1 MGVPPVIIHFNRIFH
16 YKPSSYI
23 LGYHLWNPPIYVDPD
38 NMMNW
43 PEILPHLRNFHS
55 QALAICRRYRKE
67 TNVNSWYLEDF
78 PGSLMEFWMTS
89 GIIGM
94 MSIITQK
101 KIIFWFVTGYWDG
114 MWHWVYH
121 IKDLHHLDR
130 NLTIWRF
137 PRIGVP
143 TVIIHLWMGFSLTKT
158 IQW

>member
-1 MGVPPVIIHFNRIFH
+1 M
-16 YKPSSYI
+16 
-23 LGYHLWNPPIYVDPD
+23 NPPIYVDPD

-78 PGSLMEFWMTS
+78 RGNLMEFWMNS

-94 MSIITQK
+94 MSIITPK
-101 KIIFWFVTGYWDG
+101 KIIFRFVTGYWDG

-130 NLTIWRF
+130 ELGLPNVQTPAIPETWQG
-137 PRIGVP
+137 IDQDMGGSWTGVQLWP
-143 TVIIHLWMGFSLTKT
+143 KYLVISGNVLIKG
-158 IQW
+158 